1 MNWRRERV
9 AEWLI
14 ELIQSI
20 MKQWAAWGKER
31 NGAERSVM
39 NGMNEAGSRMP
50 RRNFFE
56 WNLWNEKKWSSCLLS
71 STKTKIK
78 IFIFISERI
87 EGIKMYYNSKYNE
100 IKDKSI
106 QQFLKIWRIE
116 EIEWIELLNDWVMLA
131 GQPKETVQW
140 INEWTKWKK
149 LIYCCFR
156 GGSVIW
162 FLWWVGCSFL
172 WWVMP
177 AAGGMGLRQRE
188 GTATSNP
195 SMKAMEL
202 KAKQREWNEWKKRE
216 EMNGMELN

>member
-1 MNWRRERV
+1 MEG
-9 AEWLI
+9 
-14 ELIQSI
+14 
-20 MKQWAAWGKER
+20 AAITFHQFLHFINQIK
-31 NGAERSVM
+31 N
-39 NGMNEAGSRMP
+39 
-50 RRNFFE
+50 
-56 WNLWNEKKWSSCLLS
+56 
-71 STKTKIK
+71 KIT
-78 IFIFISERI
+78 FIFIWLISFRHSWWNEWDW
-87 EGIKMYYNSKYNE
+87 IKMYYNSKYNE